1 MVFADLFFL
10 YLFLPVCLIF
20 YFIKKD
26 ILYRNVILIVFS
38 LIFYAWGEP
47 VWIVLLLFSTVIN
60 YYFGKMIGRYNGR
73 RAAKLVTALS
83 VLLNLA
89 LLGTFKYTG
98 FLVSNIN
105 TLFSASFPV
114 PQFALPLGISFYTFK
129 AISYTVD
136 CCWEK
141 VEPEQSFSRFLLFMT
156 LFPQVTQGPIVRYS
170 IIGEELAVRNT
181 KMEDIR
187 IGIGRIITGLAKKVI
202 LADTIGNV
210 VSDFFSQ
217 GISGLSVAGTWYG
230 AFMFALQIYFD
241 FSGYSDMAVGLGRIF
256 GFHFNENFN
265 YPFICK
271 SITEFWQRWHI
282 SLSTFFRDYVLYL
295 PIFGKRRQ
303 YLNLFLVWFCTGL
316 WHGANYNY
324 IIWGLYFGVFILIE
338 RLITKKRMNRAPK
351 LLLHIY
357 TKLVLVIGFGIFYFE
372 DFGELG
378 HFFKNIIGISGNPLI
393 DEVTKNSFMNH
404 IYLIA
409 AAIVVCIPVIPWLK
423 NRIAHSRP
431 LLLAGQTAELVC
443 HVALL
448 LICSIMLVNATNH
461 PFLYVQW

>member
-1 MVFADLFFL
+1 
-10 YLFLPVCLIF
+10 
-20 YFIKKD
+20 
-26 ILYRNVILIVFS
+26 
-38 LIFYAWGEP
+38 
-47 VWIVLLLFSTVIN
+47 
-60 YYFGKMIGRYNGR
+60 
-73 RAAKLVTALS
+73 
-83 VLLNLA
+83 
-89 LLGTFKYTG
+89 
-98 FLVSNIN
+98 
-105 TLFSASFPV
+105 
-114 PQFALPLGISFYTFK
+114 
-129 AISYTVD
+129 
-136 CCWEK
+136 
-141 VEPEQSFSRFLLFMT
+141 
-156 LFPQVTQGPIVRYS
+156 
-170 IIGEELAVRNT
+170 
-181 KMEDIR
+181 
-187 IGIGRIITGLAKKVI
+187 
-202 LADTIGNV
+202 
-210 VSDFFSQ
+210 
-217 GISGLSVAGTWYG
+217 
-230 AFMFALQIYFD
+230 
-241 FSGYSDMAVGLGRIF
+241 MAVGLGRIF

-443 HVALL
+443 HIALL